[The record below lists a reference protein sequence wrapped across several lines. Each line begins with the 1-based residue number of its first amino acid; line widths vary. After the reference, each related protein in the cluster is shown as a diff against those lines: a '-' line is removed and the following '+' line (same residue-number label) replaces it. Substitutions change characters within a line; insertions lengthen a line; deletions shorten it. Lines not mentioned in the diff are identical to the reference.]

1 MIICT
6 NKVMKNMSCD
16 IDSDS
21 FHTKKGGQRKYV
33 RKAYEKSK
41 QLRQSSKPYSAA
53 SRAEIGKL
61 ADLSRQLSAK
71 IEFHALA
78 DSYGDLQQMIV
89 LLGRNVDMMM
99 KELTGKS
106 IKIAL

>member
-1 MIICT
+1 MEIHEECFA
-6 NKVMKNMSCD
+6 S
-16 IDSDS
+16 
-21 FHTKKGGQRKYV
+21 TKKGGRRKYV

-41 QLRQSSKPYSAA
+41 QLAQRSKLSPIKRNSIM
-53 SRAEIGKL
+53 EL
-61 ADLSRQLSAK
+61 ADMSGQ
-71 IEFHALA
+71 LA
-78 DSYGDLQQMIV
+78 DKLRDTSTRDTTSYGDLQQMIV

>member
-1 MIICT
+1 
-6 NKVMKNMSCD
+6 MSCD

-33 RKAYEKSK
+33 RKAFEKSK
-41 QLRQSSKPYSAA
+41 QLRQNPRIKPYTAA
-53 SRAEIGKL
+53 SRAKIGEF

-99 KELTGKS
+99 KELTGRS